1 MFDVFISLESTFL
14 VSRMLVP
21 ISRQRTAIP
30 SMLLRDSLPRQDKLS
45 YLIDWHRLTLVLYQ
59 SHIPSRQ
66 TCGKGIGLP
75 SFDVQSFS
83 RRSGTGLIG
92 INPGCNDV
100 LACRQVATV
109 VSALGKASHVLA
121 ID

>member
-1 MFDVFISLESTFL
+1 MCWHQLP
-14 VSRMLVP
+14 VP
-21 ISRQRTAIP
+21 
-30 SMLLRDSLPRQDKLS
+30 
-45 YLIDWHRLTLVLYQ
+45 HE

-66 TCGKGIGLP
+66 ACGKGIGLP

-83 RRSGTGLIG
+83 RRTGTGLIG
-92 INPGCNDV
+92 INPGDNDV

-121 ID
+121 IDGHDKAKIGPKVGDPINKHMT